1 MPAPL
6 CRVLLQGKKAKN
18 KIPAPKF
25 TVAAPQPKQQQHQQQ
40 QRKGSTATKM
50 AAQRQ
55 QQQQQQQGRRSKQP
69 IQAPQQ
75 QVLESGGCVEGR
87 SACVSATAASMHHSL
102 MLMCKC

>member
-18 KIPAPKF
+18 RIPAPKF
-25 TVAAPQPKQQQHQQQ
+25 TIAAPQPKQQQH
-40 QRKGSTATKM
+40 KGSTATKM
-50 AAQRQ
+50 AAQR
-55 QQQQQQQGRRSKQP
+55 QQQQQQGRRSKQP

-75 QVLESGGCVEGR
+75 QVLESWGCVEGGF
-87 SACVSATAASMHHSL
+87 AHVSATAAAMHHSL